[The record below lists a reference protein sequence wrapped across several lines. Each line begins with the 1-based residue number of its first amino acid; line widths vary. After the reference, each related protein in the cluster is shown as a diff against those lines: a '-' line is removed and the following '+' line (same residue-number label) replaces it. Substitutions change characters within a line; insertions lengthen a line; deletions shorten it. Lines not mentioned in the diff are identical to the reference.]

1 MYTYLHIYNGN
12 CEKTFLPCITFF
24 QLMVNILD
32 QIVSLCYNLSALSTA
47 QKMWSFYTK
56 KRLSHM
62 LTA

>member
-1 MYTYLHIYNGN
+1 
-12 CEKTFLPCITFF
+12 
-24 QLMVNILD
+24 MVNILD

-62 LTA
+62 LTAWNWGFKEKV